1 MLSLWKKIAFYL
13 SQLKSS
19 WKSYLLHPIT
29 IGLIL
34 VSFNYMPDSWME
46 AQKLKNIQSNQ
57 EYEKTNAQ
65 KIENSKLT
73 TKSFD
78 EASEIKIIMDS
89 NGLIDEL
96 IIVSPND
103 KKVLIKINS
112 FVLDTFYKADLERNK
127 SKVVTVSKSYY
138 ADAPKSLTYYFL
150 YAANTIFPM
159 IGAIILLV
167 YIVSH
172 KIMPGNKKS
181 VPWVAPQ
188 DIKGDIDTLIGMED
202 IKKEV
207 KQVVDFFKNRSEYAK
222 HGIEKNMNVMFSGPA
237 GTGKS
242 KLASYLAKELNL
254 PLFHIA
260 GSSLETGFVGG
271 GSSTLES
278 VYAEACAKKKAVIFL
293 DEAQS
298 LFMKRSGTGR
308 KYDDD
313 TANTF
318 LSILDGVNTKA
329 DADIV
334 WVVASNFD
342 QHNLEMDEAML
353 RRFQMKVNFRLPN
366 KAERKSIIQFY
377 LNKKDKE
384 CFDPSVDID
393 LDSLSELT
401 ANLAPAILE
410 TICEKASYIAIE
422 RKEKISTKIM
432 LNAFERV
439 TVGLTD
445 RATSQSLDKLR
456 RTISVHELGHF
467 IIQYKHALDE
477 IGGFDKQ
484 QLLKKIPVL
493 KISTESISSVGA
505 LGYVLNKQEDA
516 HLKTKLD
523 LEHEIMSLYGGV
535 AAEEVF
541 FGKNNITT
549 GSSNDIE
556 KATKII
562 NTMVNELDM
571 YSNFKLNLS
580 AVGLDTVK
588 KVDKMQELS
597 EKLYSKTLS
606 IVSENENLISHLTSI
621 LISEYVLSLE
631 EILDKIHEYHTS
643 RKQT

>member
-1 MLSLWKKIAFYL
+1 MSKFWKKILFYV

-19 WKSYLLHPIT
+19 WKSILKNPLVLGIV
-29 IGLIL
+29 LI
-34 VSFNYMPDSWME
+34 SFYYMPESWTE
-46 AQKLKNIQSNQ
+46 AERIKNLQYSQ
-57 EYEKTNAQ
+57 EYEKNNAQ
-65 KIENSKLT
+65 KMEDSKLNS
-73 TKSFD
+73 KSFD
-78 EASEIKIIMDS
+78 TASQIKIITDN
-89 NGLIDEL
+89 NGLIDE
-96 IIVSPND
+96 IILVEPNN
-103 KKVLIKINS
+103 KKLSMKINS
-112 FVLDTFYKADLERNK
+112 FVLDTFYKQDLERNK
-127 SKVVTVSKSYY
+127 SKVVTLPKSYY
-138 ADAPKSLTYYFL
+138 ADAPKSLKYYAL
-150 YAANTIFPM
+150 YVASTIFPT
-159 IGAIILLV
+159 IGFILIAI
-167 YIVSH
+167 YIVST
-172 KIMPGNKKS
+172 KVFPTNKKS

-188 DIKGDIDTLIGMED
+188 DIKGDIQTLIGMED

-222 HGIEKNMNVMFSGPA
+222 HGIDKNMNVMFSGPA

-242 KLASYLAKELNL
+242 KLAAYLAKELNL

-260 GSSLETGFVGG
+260 GSSLETGYVGG

-278 VYAEACAKKKAVIFL
+278 VYKEACSKNKAVIFL
-293 DEAQS
+293 DEAQN
-298 LFMKRSGTGR
+298 LFMKRKGKHS
-308 KYDDD
+308 KWEDD

-318 LSILDGVNTKA
+318 LSILDGVKTNT

-342 QHNLEMDEAML
+342 QHSLEMDEAML

-366 KAERKSIIQFY
+366 KSERKSILQFY
-377 LNKKDKE
+377 LNKKEKE

-410 TICEKASYIAIE
+410 TICEKASYLAIE

-432 LNAFERV
+432 FDAFERV

-467 IIQYKHALDE
+467 IIQYTHALTE
-477 IGGFDKQ
+477 IGSFDKQ
-484 QLLKKIPVL
+484 KLLKKIPVL

-516 HLKTKLD
+516 HLKTKKE

-541 FGKNNITT
+541 FGENNITT

-571 YSNFKLNLS
+571 YSTYKLNLS

-597 EKLYSKTLS
+597 QSLYEKTLS
-606 IVSENENLISHLTSI
+606 VVRQNKQLIEYLTDTLISD
-621 LISEYVLSLE
+621 YVLSLE
-631 EILDKIHEYHTS
+631 EILNKIQEYNT
-643 RKQT
+643 KTDV